1 MTYISNLSLNIH
13 ILLNPTI
20 SLSLLYLYVT
30 LINVQSMIIDF
41 EINMGDIVQGNR
53 IVSKKP
59 LPELPEIWH
68 GKPFV
73 EIVFNL
79 TQEALDKNPDREW
92 MRNGQTGEFLL
103 LKDMMP
109 KCMKTASVLT
119 SKGLKEGDV
128 VHVVMTNSVEFH
140 TTVFAIW
147 MLGATA
153 SLADPSL
160 RTSVLLEQIKETRS
174 SIIIC
179 RSDHGLNKSNVS
191 DQIVTIENLFR
202 DESLLSSIPDF
213 SDARKAIDQ
222 TLVIFWSS
230 GTTGRPKGIA
240 HGINFFLRSL
250 VKSAFPP
257 ATLLQTVSS
266 IEETYRLLI
275 QGINV

>member
-1 MTYISNLSLNIH
+1 
-13 ILLNPTI
+13 
-20 SLSLLYLYVT
+20 
-30 LINVQSMIIDF
+30 MIIDF
-41 EINMGDIVQGNR
+41 VVNMADIVQGNR
-53 IVSKKP
+53 LVSKKP
-59 LPELPEIWH
+59 LPELPEIWQ

-79 TQEALDKNPDREW
+79 TQEALEKNPDQEW
-92 MRNGQTGEFLL
+92 MRNGQSGENLL
-103 LKDMMP
+103 LKDMIP
-109 KCMKTASVLT
+109 KCMEAASVLT

-128 VHVVMTNSVEFH
+128 VHVVMTNCVEFH

-147 MLGATA
+147 MLGGTA

-179 RSDHGLNKSNVS
+179 RSDHDLNKSDVS

-202 DESLLSSIPDF
+202 DESLLGSEMIPDF
-213 SDARKAIDQ
+213 SLARRAIDQ

-257 ATLLQTVSS
+257 ATLLQTV
-266 IEETYRLLI
+266 
-275 QGINV
+275 Q

>member
-13 ILLNPTI
+13 ILLNPTFYNFLI
-20 SLSLLYLYVT
+20 FVVPVT

-41 EINMGDIVQGNR
+41 EINMADIVQGNR

-160 RTSVLLEQIKETRS
+160 RASVLLEQIKETRS

-257 ATLLQTVSS
+257 ATLLQTV
-266 IEETYRLLI
+266 
-275 QGINV
+275 Q

>member
-1 MTYISNLSLNIH
+1 
-13 ILLNPTI
+13 
-20 SLSLLYLYVT
+20 
-30 LINVQSMIIDF
+30 MIIDF
-41 EINMGDIVQGNR
+41 VVNMADIVQGNR

-79 TQEALDKNPDREW
+79 TQEALEKNPDQEW
-92 MRNGQTGEFLL
+92 MRNGQSGENLL
-103 LKDMMP
+103 LKDMIP
-109 KCMKTASVLT
+109 KCMKAASVLT

-147 MLGATA
+147 MLGGTA

-179 RSDHGLNKSNVS
+179 RSDHDLNKSDVS

-202 DESLLSSIPDF
+202 DESLLGSEMIPDF
-213 SDARKAIDQ
+213 SVARRAIDQ

-257 ATLLQTVSS
+257 ATLLQTVQQH
-266 IEETYRLLI
+266 
-275 QGINV
+275 QGDL

>member
-1 MTYISNLSLNIH
+1 
-13 ILLNPTI
+13 
-20 SLSLLYLYVT
+20 
-30 LINVQSMIIDF
+30 
-41 EINMGDIVQGNR
+41 
-53 IVSKKP
+53 
-59 LPELPEIWH
+59 
-68 GKPFV
+68 
-73 EIVFNL
+73 
-79 TQEALDKNPDREW
+79 
-92 MRNGQTGEFLL
+92 
-103 LKDMMP
+103 
-109 KCMKTASVLT
+109 MKAASVLT

-140 TTVFAIW
+140 ATVFAIW
-147 MLGATA
+147 MLGGTA

-179 RSDHGLNKSNVS
+179 RSDHDLNKSNVT

-202 DESLLSSIPDF
+202 DESLLGSEMIPNF
-213 SDARKAIDQ
+213 SVARRAMDQ

-257 ATLLQTVSS
+257 ATLLQTVQQ
-266 IEETYRLLI
+266 RQRDL
-275 QGINV
+275 